1 MSKVQFRIIKKV
13 SEGTKKIV
21 LSRARHENLNL
32 EELFT
37 KCEALGIIH
46 CDVCD
51 MIFASDLAEKAA
63 SVSTFEIT
71 GTCPQ
76 HMTCLGILGDTA
88 AVEAAVRRIT
98 EELPKEPE
106 I

>member
-1 MSKVQFRIIKKV
+1 MASVKYRIIKKV
-13 SEGTKKIV
+13 SDGTKKIV
-21 LSRARHENLNL
+21 ISRARTQNQNV
-32 EELFT
+32 EELFN

-51 MIFASDLAEKAA
+51 MIYASDLAEKAA
-63 SVSTFEIT
+63 DVGTFEIT

-88 AVEAAVRRIT
+88 AVEAAVKRIV
-98 EELPKEPE
+98 EELGENSF
-106 I
+106 